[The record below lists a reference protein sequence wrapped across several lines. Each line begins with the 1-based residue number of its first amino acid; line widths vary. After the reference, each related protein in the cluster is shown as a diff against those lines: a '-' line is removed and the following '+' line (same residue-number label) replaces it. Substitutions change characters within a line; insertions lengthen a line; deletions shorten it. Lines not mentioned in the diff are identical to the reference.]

1 MPPVKRARVIGFSNA
16 AVLGELLEQFVREA
30 LEAGK
35 ALKDVFALHAYTDLA
50 LNATP
55 DGPSLAALE
64 AVVALL
70 LQAAPSASIN
80 QRAFEQALKRTAEK
94 RSGLVPGK
102 VTAEM
107 WAGHVAQ
114 QLRIACSHLRRM
126 RLNSVLRRQRLAVC
140 TPQEQD
146 AVNSLLDLIVADG
159 EEESMAGASSEGLP
173 ATAESPPAG
182 TGAAGSGLPE
192 AAAGTGTGT
201 APRAAAGGSAEAGA
215 RRSLG
220 KRVSDVSAAS
230 LDFDSL
236 AASPKRRLVIP
247 AFDCGLLLS
256 ALAMTPR
263 PAESGAQGRETKD
276 QKTVLRKPAASSA
289 ATGASSSALEA
300 SSAGKAAGAS
310 SASAAS
316 RTAAVPRGIAEYNTM
331 YYKTSGAVA
340 VREKGGRQVLQ
351 ILVAGASRAALQK
364 IADEAVAKLTGG
376 EALLAVKQWVLEAK
390 SELAGKAARK

>member
-1 MPPVKRARVIGFSNA
+1 M
-16 AVLGELLEQFVREA
+16 LGELLDQYVREA
-30 LEAGK
+30 VEAGK
-35 ALKDVFALHAYTDLA
+35 ALKEVFKLKAYTDLA
-50 LNATP
+50 LNGTP
-55 DGPSLAALE
+55 DGPSLASLE
-64 AVVALL
+64 AVLEPL

-80 QRAFEQALKRTAEK
+80 QRALEQALKRTAVK
-94 RSGLVPGK
+94 RPGLVPGK

-114 QLRIACSHLRRM
+114 QLRTACSHLRRM
-126 RLNSVLRRQRLAVC
+126 RLSPLLRRQRLAAC
-140 TPQEQD
+140 TPQERD
-146 AVNSLLDLIVADG
+146 AVNALLDLIVAEAD
-159 EEESMAGASSEGLP
+159 EEAGGGASSEGLP
-173 ATAESPPAG
+173 ALEDSPPAG
-182 TGAAGSGLPE
+182 AEEADCGSAG
-192 AAAGTGTGT
+192 AAAGTGT
-201 APRAAAGGSAEAGA
+201 APPAAAGGTAVAGA
-215 RRSLG
+215 RRMLG
-220 KRVSDVSAAS
+220 KRVSEVSVAS

-236 AASPKRRLVIP
+236 AASPQRRVVIQ
-247 AFDCGLLLS
+247 ARDCGLLLS

-276 QKTVLRKPAASSA
+276 QKTVLRKPAASCA
-289 ATGASSSALEA
+289 ATGASSSAAGA
-300 SSAGKAAGAS
+300 SSAAAASSAAGAS

-316 RTAAVPRGIAEYNTM
+316 RTAAVPRAGIAQYNTM

-364 IADEAVAKLTGG
+364 IADGAVAKLTGG